1 MPLAPRA
8 TPLSFVLT
16 ADIDLAKAF
25 YAGVLGLPMLGE
37 DDFAVTF
44 DLGGGA
50 RLRLT
55 PVPAHAAGHHTVLG
69 WAVPDIRR
77 AMVELAARGVEF
89 TIYQGFGQDESGVW
103 SHGDTHVCWFRD
115 PDGNVLSLTQFG

>member
-8 TPLSFVLT
+8 TPVSFVLAT
-16 ADIDLAKAF
+16 DIDRSRGF
-25 YAGVLGLPMLGE
+25 YADVLGLPVLGE

-55 PVPAHAAGHHTVLG
+55 PLPGHKAGAHTVLG
-69 WAVPDIRR
+69 WAVRDICA
-77 AMVELAARGVEF
+77 AMAELAARGVAF
-89 TIYQGFGQDESGVW
+89 TIYPGFGQDDSGVW
-103 SHGDTHVCWFRD
+103 SHGDTHVCWFAD